1 MLNIEN
7 HKQLCCFPP
16 PHHEPRTL
24 PTAGVDAAP
33 FVPPIAALVAAF
45 FAALVAALLPS
56 VPSSVPSRVA
66 GITSR
71 FLPVSFLRHRLKSND
86 ATRFRDMVRME
97 VWGFNGT
104 LVYIHNTYIYIYI
117 YICVYIYTLYIQ
129 LYIFY
134 TYTICMYFS
143 TIWGYPYCR
152 TCLAW
157 VNFPQ
162 EPEAIFC
169 TWFQY
174 VLVIKSGPLHSFH
187 PTTY

>member
-104 LVYIHNTYIYIYI
+104 LVYIHNTYIYIYT
-117 YICVYIYTLYIQ
+117 YVYIYIYI
-129 LYIFY
+129 IH
-134 TYTICMYFS
+134 TIIHILHIYYM
-143 TIWGYPYCR
+143 
-152 TCLAW
+152 
-157 VNFPQ
+157 
-162 EPEAIFC
+162 
-169 TWFQY
+169 Y
-174 VLVIKSGPLHSFH
+174 VLFNDLGVSLL
-187 PTTY
+187 

>member
-24 PTAGVDAAP
+24 PRAGVDAAP

-104 LVYIHNTYIYIYI
+104 LVYIHNTYIYIYT
-117 YICVYIYTLYIQ
+117 YVYIYVH
-129 LYIFY
+129 Y
-134 TYTICMYFS
+134 TYNYTYSTHILYVCTFQRFGGIPIVGHAWHGSISPKSLKLFS
-143 TIWGYPYCR
+143 VRGSSM
-152 TCLAW
+152 
-157 VNFPQ
+157 F
-162 EPEAIFC
+162 
-169 TWFQY
+169 
-174 VLVIKSGPLHSFH
+174 
-187 PTTY
+187 